1 MVFNVIMVNQDDHV
15 KNISFLMDKNGT
27 WKLAP
32 AYDITFSYNL
42 NNEWLKAHQMSI
54 NGKCDN
60 IAIEDL
66 IAAGKKNVSES
77 EREVNLVANLA
88 EVSPEII
95 QDLDLS
101 DYMKIQ
107 DWLKDFLSISTE
119 QR

>member
-1 MVFNVIMVNQDDHV
+1 MQKIKLLNPV
-15 KNISFLMDKNGT
+15 KIDGVEVHELSLRRPKVR
-27 WKLAP
+27 
-32 AYDITFSYNL
+32 
-42 NNEWLKAHQMSI
+42 
-54 NGKCDN
+54 
-60 IAIEDL
+60 DL